1 MKRLYPLLL
10 VLTVVLA
17 SSACNTVQGVG
28 KDIRQGGEAIEKAAK
43 ESICEQ
49 ETIMTKIAFML
60 LAIVSAVGLTACNTV
75 HGIGKDIEKGG
86 QAIEKAAK

>member
-1 MKRLYPLLL
+1 
-10 VLTVVLA
+10 
-17 SSACNTVQGVG
+17 
-28 KDIRQGGEAIEKAAK
+28 
-43 ESICEQ
+43 
-49 ETIMTKIAFML
+49 MTKIAFML